1 MKEYELPPSPLQE
14 WADLRQAVEWI
25 ALGRKPIPIAYDEAE
40 RGKIQNIQSSD
51 SAEITHAKKWL
62 FTYLFEG
69 KIIATGQKEDANF
82 LGKDKFHKIPESA
95 WRFNQIKWN
104 ANKLVI
110 PDESGYINV
119 RFITDDL
126 FKIFPYPFLKT
137 KTPSM
142 LNTRDGYISAYML
155 LMEEAIKNFNI
166 TDQNQP
172 PIKIL
177 VPWFRSRLEQMP
189 EEPHSPEHKAKV
201 LATLVRQ
208 PASQKGGLTK
218 NKHN

>member
-1 MKEYELPPSPLQE
+1 MTEYELPPSPLQE

-40 RGKIQNIQSSD
+40 RGKIQNIQASD
-51 SAEITHAKKWL
+51 SSEIIHAKKWL

-69 KIIATGQKEDANF
+69 KLIATGQKEDANF
-82 LGKDKFHKIPESA
+82 LGKDKFHKILESA

-126 FKIFPYPFLKT
+126 FKIFPYPFLKQ
-137 KTPSM
+137 KTLSIP
-142 LNTRDGYISAYML
+142 NTRDGYISAYMQ
-155 LMEEAIKNFNI
+155 LMELAVKDFNI
-166 TDQNQP
+166 TDRNQP
-172 PIKIL
+172 S
-177 VPWFRSRLEQMP
+177 V
-189 EEPHSPEHKAKV
+189 KV
-201 LATLVRQ
+201 LVDWFL
-208 PASQKGGLTK
+208 
-218 NKHN
+218 NKIYPYDQANFYSYP